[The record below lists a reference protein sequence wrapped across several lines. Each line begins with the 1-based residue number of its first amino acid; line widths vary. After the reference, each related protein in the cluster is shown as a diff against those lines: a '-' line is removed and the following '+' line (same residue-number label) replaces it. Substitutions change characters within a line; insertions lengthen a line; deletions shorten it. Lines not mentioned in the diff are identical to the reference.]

1 MNLIWPYP
9 QKSSRTSQHNL
20 RIKFG
25 ISEGR
30 LQKFLEVGW
39 PYPQRSSRPLQYDL
53 RIELS
58 MSDWQRQ
65 KSFAVDWHPKSS
77 SNCGDEAGR
86 CYLYPQRPSRPWQND
101 KSFEVAWQYPQTSSR
116 LLRHDSRILMS
127 MSDCCKP
134 LEVIGLIIRGHRGH
148 GRTTRRTRMGI
159 SDGLW
164 CKPLK
169 VGRPYLKR
177 FSMEI

>member
-1 MNLIWPYP
+1 MGGGAVPLNLIWPYP
-9 QKSSRTSQHNL
+9 QKSSRTLQHNL

-30 LQKFLEVGW
+30 PKKFLEVGW

-77 SNCGDEAGR
+77 SNCGDDVEIWMWIEG
-86 CYLYPQRPSRPWQND
+86 L
-101 KSFEVAWQYPQTSSR
+101 TG
-116 LLRHDSRILMS
+116 LLECFYGSRIWSAEYIDMRIARMS
-127 MSDCCKP
+127 LCRQAVQWRVAVNHC
-134 LEVIGLIIRGHRGH
+134 E
-148 GRTTRRTRMGI
+148 
-159 SDGLW
+159 
-164 CKPLK
+164 
-169 VGRPYLKR
+169 
-177 FSMEI
+177 